1 MSNSQNQ
8 QNEQETE
15 QKEPSQSSAP
25 TLNESPTAALMAE
38 KPTKRSGKTR
48 EHYLQQKSQQFAH
61 FRINTA
67 DLPKLESMQF
77 NIYDFISAS
86 FAFSQPKKELA
97 IGVLNSLKS
106 GPKPFSQL
114 EKELSAKK
122 SSLFLVC
129 LSLERAGLIERK
141 AKGEPY
147 SLSTSFSN
155 TIIAY
160 ANWWKSW
167 AQH

>member
-1 MSNSQNQ
+1 MSNIENEKELTQN
-8 QNEQETE
+8 NAVSTDVAPV
-15 QKEPSQSSAP
+15 EPSIS
-25 TLNESPTAALMAE
+25 T
-38 KPTKRSGKTR
+38 KPTKRTGKTR
-48 EHYLQQKSQQFAH
+48 EHYQQQKNQQFAH
-61 FRINTA
+61 FRINKE

-97 IGVLNSLKS
+97 IGVLNALKQES
-106 GPKPFSQL
+106 KPFSQL
-114 EKELSAKK
+114 EKELNAKK

-167 AQH
+167 ASH